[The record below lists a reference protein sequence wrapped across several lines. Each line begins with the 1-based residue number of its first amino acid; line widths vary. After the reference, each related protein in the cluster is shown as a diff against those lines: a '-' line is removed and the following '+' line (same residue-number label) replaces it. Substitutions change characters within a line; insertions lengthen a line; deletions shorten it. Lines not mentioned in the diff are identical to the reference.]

1 MNTWVKPC
9 SFPSDLASMVRRRS
23 TFNVPTFNG
32 YHQPKKNCACNATV
46 PPMIVNRQSQIGNVL
61 LAAFCR
67 PPSAFCSSPAPVLP
81 SAAVLPCTLSAA
93 ICLPV
98 FRNSQCSP
106 CCLLVSRISPFAI
119 RHSQCVSCCL
129 LVFDNSPFAIRNRSC
144 QRPPLRRSSFASPA
158 VYGNMRAMCYEAPL
172 LPSRTE
178 ARWPG
183 RSCERESRRLPGLS
197 TWGTPK

>member
-67 PPSAFCSSPAPVLP
+67 PPSVLPLLPCSRAQRCSPAPFPLP
-81 SAAVLPCTLSAA
+81 SAFRSFAIRNVSLAA
-93 ICLPV
+93 FWSLT
-98 FRNSQCSP
+98 
-106 CCLLVSRISPFAI
+106 I
-119 RHSQCVSCCL
+119 RHSQ
-129 LVFDNSPFAIRNRSC
+129 FAIAPASVPHYAV
-144 QRPPLRRSSFASPA
+144 PPLPAPRCMVTCVPCATRPLSSP
-158 VYGNMRAMCYEAPL
+158 
-172 LPSRTE
+172 
-178 ARWPG
+178 PG
-183 RSCERESRRLPGLS
+183 RRPAGRAGPVSERAEG
-197 TWGTPK
+197 

>member
-67 PPSAFCSSPAPVLP
+67 PLSAFCSSPAPVLP

-119 RHSQCVSCCL
+119 RNVSLAAFWSLTIRHST
-129 LVFDNSPFAIRNRSC
+129 FAIAPASVPHYAV
-144 QRPPLRRSSFASPA
+144 PPLPAPRCMVTCVPCATRRLSS
-158 VYGNMRAMCYEAPL
+158 L
-172 LPSRTE
+172 
-178 ARWPG
+178 PG
-183 RSCERESRRLPGLS
+183 RRPAGRAGPASERAKGCPA
-197 TWGTPK
+197 